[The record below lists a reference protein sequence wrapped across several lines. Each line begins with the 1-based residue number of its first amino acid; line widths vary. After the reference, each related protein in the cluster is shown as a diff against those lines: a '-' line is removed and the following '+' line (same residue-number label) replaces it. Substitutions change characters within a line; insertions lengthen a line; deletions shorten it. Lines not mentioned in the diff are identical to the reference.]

1 MAKLIVITDPGK
13 ALDDEEMLLVLS
25 RLVKLQLV
33 ELLAVVCNLM
43 PSTLRAR
50 LARGTL
56 KSVGLHRVPVGVGTA
71 VVSLPVQSEEELAGI
86 AHLSSEMEVVD
97 GASLLVS
104 SLEQSAD
111 GSVTLLLVSAL
122 TDAAALL
129 HKHEALVKRKVSSV
143 VIMGGVVQHA
153 DDVALDA
160 DGYMTPDSAVNNHY
174 DVMASRFLYRKLQEI
189 GIPMT
194 ILTRYATY
202 ACKVPKALYETLSQ
216 TGHPVGKHLGRS
228 YEAFI
233 NDFWRAVNSPPGAIE
248 HDGLPAR
255 WNRDLFL
262 KTFCAGKGQDRT
274 ATDQIIDLVCDAVAA
289 DPMALLAAVP
299 SLSEKFYAPQLV
311 AVNGVTH
318 RVIGVSPSNTGVK
331 DPHAVIEFL
340 LANLVGALTEEPAVA
355 LPTAAPVLVP

>member
-25 RLVKLQLV
+25 CLVKQGGV

-43 PSTLRAR
+43 PSNLRAR

-56 KSVGLHRVPVGVGTA
+56 KSVGLQRVPVGVGTA
-71 VVSLPVQSEEELAGI
+71 VVSLPVQPEEELMRI
-86 AHLSSEMEVVD
+86 AHLAPEMEVVD
-97 GASLLVS
+97 GAKLLVS
-104 SLEQSAD
+104 ALEQAAD
-111 GSVTLLLVSAL
+111 GSVTLLLVSAM

-129 HKHEALVKRKVSSV
+129 HKHEALVKSKVSSV

-153 DDVALDA
+153 DTVALDA

-189 GIPMT
+189 GIAMT

-202 ACKVPKALYETLSQ
+202 ACKVPRSLYQTLTE

-233 NDFWRAVNSPPGAIE
+233 NDFWRAVNAPPGTIE

-255 WNRDLFL
+255 WNRELFL
-262 KTFCAGKGQDRT
+262 KTFCAGKGQERT
-274 ATDQIIDLVCDAVAA
+274 ANDPIIDLVCDAVAA

-299 SLSEKFYAPQLV
+299 EFCGKLYAPHV
-311 AVNGVTH
+311 VVVNGVAH
-318 RVIGVSPSNTGVK
+318 RVIGVSPANSGVK
-331 DPHAVIEFL
+331 DREAVIEAL
-340 LANLVGALTEEPAVA
+340 LTNLIGALTEEAVA
-355 LPTAAPVLVP
+355 LPTHATVLVP